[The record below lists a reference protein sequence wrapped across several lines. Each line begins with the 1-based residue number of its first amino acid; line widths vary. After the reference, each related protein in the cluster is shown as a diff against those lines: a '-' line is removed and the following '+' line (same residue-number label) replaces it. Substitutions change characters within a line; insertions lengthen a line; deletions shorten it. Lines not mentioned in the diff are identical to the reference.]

1 MDLWTARPILAHVRD
16 FARARRV
23 SPWAVLGVVLA
34 RVCTAT
40 PPFVVLP
47 PLIGARCQ
55 LNTFVGLVGPSG
67 SGKDAAA
74 RAAEDA
80 VPVGPIDTAG
90 VGSGEGIAH
99 QFVTYKRPNQGPATL
114 AGWSS
119 TGKRC

>member
-1 MDLWTARPILAHVRD
+1 MPLSVPFWTARPILTHIQA
-16 FARARRV
+16 FARARRT

-34 RVCTAT
+34 RACTAI

-47 PLIGARCQ
+47 AQTGSVAG

-80 VPVGPIDTAG
+80 VHVGHLDAAG
-90 VGSGEGIAH
+90 VGSGEGGHRAP
-99 QFVTYKRPNQGPATL
+99 RPAMPA
-114 AGWSS
+114 GSS
-119 TGKRC
+119 NTAQRC